1 MIAIQYSWLPWS
13 KAAMKMVLLTS
24 VVVSLLAACATPA
37 QRRATYVAD
46 AQSVCTAAG
55 VSADS
60 PAYAECTIRIYQQQQ
75 EARDDAERPLV
86 LRALKMMQP
95 LILATIKSVLPGPAP
110 PIICTTRSVD
120 GQSVTT
126 CQPQAADNA
135 GSERSEKSE

>member
-1 MIAIQYSWLPWS
+1 MMRL
-13 KAAMKMVLLTS
+13 LLTS
-24 VVVSLLAACATPA
+24 ILISLLAACATPA
-37 QRRATYVAD
+37 ERRATYIAD

-55 VSADS
+55 VPAGN

-86 LRALKMMQP
+86 LRALKMMEP
-95 LILATIKSVLPGPAP
+95 LILVAIRSVLPAPTP

-126 CQPQAADNA
+126 CQAQPADDA
-135 GSERSEKSE
+135 GSDHPKKSQ

>member
-95 LILATIKSVLPGPAP
+95 LLLAAIKFDPTCAGA

-120 GQSVTT
+120 G
-126 CQPQAADNA
+126 
-135 GSERSEKSE
+135 